1 MPKFEEPFDST
12 KSVFK
17 AVIDFTELHKVLTFD
32 IITNNKLREVFK
44 TAKTN
49 DYEKHRT
56 GVDIKIFINEEVFE
70 MLDEVQQNIVV
81 EEALAYVEYNYEK
94 DTVKINKPDVMGHSG
109 VIGKFGDK
117 LYLNTLT
124 IIKEAFNSL
133 KEQKEVEGAE
143 A

>member
-70 MLDEVQQNIVV
+70 MLD
-81 EEALAYVEYNYEK
+81 